1 MRLADYV
8 IQFLKE
14 KKISTVFT
22 VSGGGSIFLCDA
34 LYKAKKLKYVACH
47 HEQAVAYAAEG
58 YARAKNKPGA
68 AIVTTGPGGTNTA
81 SGVACCWIDSVPA
94 IFISGQ
100 VFLNQ
105 TIGNSGTRQIGV
117 QEFDIVSMI
126 KSSTKYAVTLKK
138 PEEIK
143 FHLEKAYFLSQSER
157 PGPVWIDIPANIQNA
172 FINEKKLKGFK
183 IINKKKTNRILDQKI
198 KEVAKALSI
207 YNRPLIHLGR
217 GVKLSN
223 SEKIFDKFIKK
234 FHIPFALTWNADD
247 FLESNHSLCIGRPGA
262 FGARGSNFVVQNCN
276 LYISIGTRLPY
287 MVTGY
292 DSKDFARK
300 AKMKIMVDIDKKEL
314 NKKNLGIDLK
324 INCDARYFLEKL
336 YKYMKKFKKNH
347 QWINYC
353 QNLKAKY
360 PIVINSMKKQNKYVN
375 SYYFVDKLSEFLNTN
390 DIIITDMGFSFTST
404 HQAFKVKRGQT
415 FHTNSGHAPM
425 GWGLPAA
432 VGAFFAKNNTN
443 KKKRVICL
451 TGDGGFQLNIQELAT
466 VMHHK
471 IPMKIFIFNNGG
483 YLTIKQT
490 QQLGFNGRIM
500 GADKKSGLSFPNYQ
514 KLAQTYKMNY
524 FKASSNKDLT
534 KTIKMVVNSKGAS
547 ICELLMDPD
556 EEQIPKAINKRSPEG
571 KSVPTKF
578 EDMYPFLS
586 KEELNS
592 NNY

>member
-1 MRLADYV
+1 
-8 IQFLKE
+8 
-14 KKISTVFT
+14 
-22 VSGGGSIFLCDA
+22 
-34 LYKAKKLKYVACH
+34 
-47 HEQAVAYAAEG
+47 
-58 YARAKNKPGA
+58 
-68 AIVTTGPGGTNTA
+68 
-81 SGVACCWIDSVPA
+81 
-94 IFISGQ
+94 
-100 VFLNQ
+100 
-105 TIGNSGTRQIGV
+105 
-117 QEFDIVSMI
+117 
-126 KSSTKYAVTLKK
+126 
-138 PEEIK
+138 
-143 FHLEKAYFLSQSER
+143 
-157 PGPVWIDIPANIQNA
+157 
-172 FINEKKLKGFK
+172 
-183 IINKKKTNRILDQKI
+183 
-198 KEVAKALSI
+198 
-207 YNRPLIHLGR
+207 
-217 GVKLSN
+217 
-223 SEKIFDKFIKK
+223 
-234 FHIPFALTWNADD
+234 
-247 FLESNHSLCIGRPGA
+247 
-262 FGARGSNFVVQNCN
+262 
-276 LYISIGTRLPY
+276 

-353 QNLKAKY
+353 QSLKAKY

-500 GADKKSGLSFPNYQ
+500 GADKNSGLSFPNYQ